1 MIITP
6 QNSIIKYTN
15 ALLCLSVFFVF
26 TGYVFL
32 NAKLK
37 DNYGDTVLLFLVF
50 LSFPRLTAIDLA
62 PYRKFLLCLFWSF
75 LAMTLASVL
84 FPPSRFANLSW
95 LVVAQYRLVFSALI
109 VLSMLNLSRLDRFA
123 LRWGLAVTCLLLSVL
138 YIVQQS
144 GVAVQESL
152 GAITP
157 FRLDQSKWH
166 DKNYAFWQL
175 LLMWGSVSLLWRR
188 NIFCICISILIL
200 VLSLVAVS
208 LSSSESSQLA
218 AVVSLFIFALVHL
231 LKQKGRYGVYL
242 FGAMMV
248 VLLPFLWVCLAP
260 VKPYV
265 LSALPGLESIISRV
279 ELFDHTASLIQKEL
293 VIGYG
298 FGSTL
303 FMPIPKGEVGWQFCF
318 PGGHTHNLVLQF
330 FMDHGLL
337 GLVFIT
343 ALVFFLFHYV
353 FHAIETSPQ
362 APAIWALLFAGFT
375 LFSLSYSI
383 WKADIVLMYCMWL
396 GLIFAVSS
404 RHDRQISGFFTGSL
418 VPRSLMVFGLLALSC
433 YAVDYLLLA
442 KN

>member
-1 MIITP
+1 M
-6 QNSIIKYTN
+6 NYYKKYTD
-15 ALLCLSVFFVF
+15 AFLCLTVFFVF

-32 NAKLK
+32 NARLK

-50 LSFPRLTAIDLA
+50 LSLPRLSAIDLG
-62 PYRKFLLCLFWSF
+62 PYRKFLVCLFWAF

-95 LVVAQYRLVFSALI
+95 LVSAQYRLVFSTVI
-109 VLSMLNLSRLDRFA
+109 VISLLNLSRLDRLA
-123 LRWGLAVTCLLLSVL
+123 LRWGLAVTCLLLAVL

-152 GAITP
+152 GGITP

-175 LLMWGSVSLLWRR
+175 LLMWGSVALLWRR
-188 NIFCICISILIL
+188 NVFCICMAIVVM

-208 LSSSESSQLA
+208 LSTSESSQFA
-218 AVVSLFIFALVHL
+218 AVVSLFVFAFVHL
-231 LKQKGRYGVYL
+231 VKQEGKYVVYL
-242 FGAMMV
+242 LGTMLV

-260 VKPYV
+260 VKPSLLSV
-265 LSALPGLESIISRV
+265 LPEMKSIISRV
-279 ELFDHTASLIQKEL
+279 ELFDYTASLIKKEL

-337 GLVFIT
+337 GLIFIS
-343 ALVFFLFHYV
+343 ALVVFLFHYL
-353 FHAIETSPQ
+353 FHATVKSPQ
-362 APAIWALLFAGFT
+362 APAVWALLFAGFT
-375 LFSLSYSI
+375 LFSLSFSI

-396 GLIFAVSS
+396 GLIFAVAS
-404 RHDRQISGFFTGSL
+404 RHDRNVAGFFTGSL
-418 VPRSLMVFGLLALSC
+418 VPRSLLVFGLIALSC
-433 YAVDYLLLA
+433 YAVDYLILA